1 MFLWNFCNDFCRPRR
16 IAVQQRLKLAAR
28 EVEECIRYQGGDY
41 IVRWVDWVRMEPDR
55 ETKMRFVTIIQPLTL
70 FPTFSD
76 AQASYF
82 RGIPMVVFA
91 RASRGGLPAAG
102 IAS

>member
-1 MFLWNFCNDFCRPRR
+1 
-16 IAVQQRLKLAAR
+16 
-28 EVEECIRYQGGDY
+28 
-41 IVRWVDWVRMEPDR
+41 MEPDR
-55 ETKMRFVTIIQPLTL
+55 ETKMRFGTIIQPLTL